1 MSGSKDELREKFE
14 AWARLQGDSVS
25 RTTHYGSHWLY
36 DSTFTE
42 WEWRAWA
49 EAYKAGSAAQQLKN
63 SEASKWIPVE
73 HELLVA
79 LDKGTWDAL
88 GAWAEK
94 YGIGEA
100 LPNKWKEAK
109 AYAIEWVLALPS
121 PPKPSKDGQNG

>member
-1 MSGSKDELREKFE
+1 MNASMKSLELYYAQKDGCKLH
-14 AWARLQGDSVS
+14 GDGHGKICVECVNDAL
-25 RTTHYGSHWLY
+25 T
-36 DSTFTE
+36 
-42 WEWRAWA
+42 
-49 EAYKAGSAAQQLKN
+49 EAYKAG

-79 LDKGTWDAL
+79 LDKGTWEAL

-121 PPKPSKDGQNG
+121 PPKPSKDGQNS